1 MRLTT
6 MNKNLRLIAT
16 ALALSLPWMGCN
28 KSGKLD
34 QTSTFTS
41 PTGPVELKLKWPQ
54 GERIVQ
60 DTDMK
65 QNMELTMPGQPGPMK
80 QDMTMGQEYGLT
92 VLKATPD
99 GGHEVEM
106 ELLSARISSAMGGK
120 TLLDYDSEKKSPAG
134 QANPVAE
141 IFGKIVG
148 SKIRFFL
155 DASNEVARLEGV
167 DELVN
172 RLSSGP
178 EAGALT
184 PLKSMFSGD
193 YFKQTMNQ
201 NRFLP
206 PKAVQLNDTWPV
218 HLEVPMGTMGTM
230 VMDYEV
236 TFQSWELRGKR
247 HCARLQFQGTTKSKP
262 NPDSNPA
269 GMFISSLDG
278 TSSGVSWF
286 DPELGLTVDT
296 IMNQDIKMVMNM
308 PMNQGQNPGASG
320 PMQSITNQMNQVMTS
335 KLVSVK

>member
-1 MRLTT
+1 
-6 MNKNLRLIAT
+6 MNKNLILTAT

-28 KSGKLD
+28 KSGKLN
-34 QTSTFTS
+34 QTSAFT
-41 PTGPVELKLKWPQ
+41 PPAGAVELKLKWPQ

-99 GGHEVEM
+99 GGHELEM
-106 ELLSARISSAMGGK
+106 EFLSARLSSAMGGR
-120 TLLDYDSEKKSPAG
+120 TLLDYDSAKKSPAG
-134 QANPVAE
+134 KANPAAD

-155 DASNEVARLEGV
+155 NASNEVERLEGV

-172 RLSSGP
+172 RLTSGP
-178 EAGALT
+178 DAGALAL
-184 PLKSMFSGD
+184 LKSMFSEG
-193 YFKQTMNQ
+193 YFKQMMSQ

-206 PKAVQLNDTWPV
+206 PKAVQPSNTWPV
-218 HLEVPMGTMGTM
+218 HQEIPMGNLGTI
-230 VMDYEV
+230 VMDYDV
-236 TFQSWELRGKR
+236 TFQSWEMRGKR
-247 HCARLQFQGTTKSKP
+247 HCARLEFQGTTKSKP
-262 NPDSNPA
+262 DPNSNPA
-269 GMFISSLDG
+269 GMSISSLDG

-286 DPELGLTVDT
+286 DPELGLTIDT
-296 IMNQDIKMVMNM
+296 LMNQDIKMVMNM
-308 PMNQGQNPGASG
+308 PMNPGRNPGDSG